1 MAEIQQSF
9 DVTNGGKKRKS
20 GKKKGKMAKKRQR
33 VVMPPGAEKKVKVDK
48 KMRKL
53 FQKRARDY
61 NSDEVEED
69 EDEDVEQLPEPGRS
83 VGVKTG
89 FMKRDDDFGDE
100 LSDDDEEENQGS
112 EPEEVSED
120 ENGGI
125 QPGVTKFAEGI
136 KAFKLAFK
144 KIVKKSG
151 GDVDVLGP
159 VLSAHKKLIAEK
171 LAEEE
176 AEKKAKGVVKK
187 EKHLSVSNV
196 HFVPLFCL
204 LFFCCEKIAEKG
216 HVKLENY
223 LDAHEKHLLGVATK
237 GGSVVKL
244 FNAVN
249 KAQSAQRGLNMSRSK
264 DEKGMPIELRLL
276 CQTSALCFV
285 IDLDGQYMVILYNN
299 NIPSIFPTVIKQ
311 KRKEAFFSELGKA
324 PSQSSGTAIKVG
336 TSGGE
341 APAWAPLRDNYML
354 TNPKLKDWDK
364 MQEPNTADDFGRQSE
379 SDSSSDDN

>member
-33 VVMPPGAEKKVKVDK
+33 MVMPPGAEKKVKVDK

-61 NSDEVEED
+61 NSDEGEEEE
-69 EDEDVEQLPEPGRS
+69 EDEDVEQLQEPGRS
-83 VGVKTG
+83 VGVKPG

-125 QPGVTKFAEGI
+125 QPGVTKFTEGI

-151 GDVDVLGP
+151 GDADVLGP

-187 EKHLSVSNV
+187 EKHL
-196 HFVPLFCL
+196 
-204 LFFCCEKIAEKG
+204 IAEKG

-223 LDAHEKHLLGVATK
+223 LDAHEKFLLGVATK
-237 GGSVVKL
+237 GVVKL

-264 DEKGMPIELRLL
+264 DEK
-276 CQTSALCFV
+276 
-285 IDLDGQYMVILYNN
+285 
-299 NIPSIFPTVIKQ
+299 
-311 KRKEAFFSELGKA
+311 AFFSELGKA

-354 TNPKLKDWDK
+354 TNPKLQDWDK
-364 MQEPNTADDFGRQSE
+364 MQERNTADEFGRQSE